1 MAAKK
6 KISSLADNP
15 PVELYGPEDGGW
27 YSTRVHDW
35 IALCPDLRD
44 PDVRGYLVL
53 RSLIIEKYKNPV
65 RKLTV
70 ADLCELIPS
79 PTKGQPSSLTRVRGI
94 LDALSAVGLVS
105 TPEGGPVKTSSRPSA
120 TVKPIRIRVN
130 DMPKD
135 GYAGWRNTEDKLQHV
150 GQRRSEQTAEE
161 AGRKSDPGQSGDAEE
176 GSAGRKSDP
185 AGLKSDPR
193 GRESDPDPRPEQE
206 EPDVPLVPTVGTTT
220 GGDALSARSA
230 GDERSSSTTGS
241 SAREVEGGSAA
252 SSKDQPA
259 PTQHDTPTAAPRLPE
274 NPDSGTASKK
284 AGKLKHTSEQ
294 LALVRAVH
302 AFFPAELAVP
312 SIPLVSNAILAAL
325 AGDVPGADR
334 TVAQLGARIER
345 RWHQHG
351 WALKVLE
358 GETIRSAAGVAIDL
372 VRPYGR
378 DDKWGCSD
386 PRCEAGKHQDTE
398 EPCQVCP
405 QRIADRRTDR
415 RNGDEKPPMPG
426 QRSSGEC
433 AIDSCALPLPADS
446 DDILCPRCRKRSD
459 ATRVAFVAEQGGVET
474 AARYEAPEPQPESGG
489 GWAEDPADEQQRREA
504 AEETARLRAQFAAQY
519 GTPDQREAYCTTAPF

>member
-1 MAAKK
+1 MATSKK
-6 KISSLADNP
+6 KAKVSSLADNP

-35 IALCPDLRD
+35 IGLCPDLRD

-130 DMPKD
+130 DMPAD
-135 GYAGWRNTEDKLQHV
+135 GYTGWRNTEDKLQHV
-150 GQRRSEQTAEE
+150 VQRREERAAQE
-161 AGRKSDPGQSGDAEE
+161 AGRKSDPGQPGDAEE
-176 GSAGRKSDP
+176 EGAGRKSDP

-193 GRESDPDPRPEQE
+193 GRESDPDSRPEQE
-206 EPDVPLVPTVGTTT
+206 EPDTPLVPTVGTTT
-220 GGDALSARSA
+220 DGDALAARSA
-230 GDERSSSTTGS
+230 GDGRSPSDGS
-241 SAREVEGGSAA
+241 NVREVEGGFAA

-259 PTQHDTPTAAPRLPE
+259 PTIDKTQSEAPAA
-274 NPDSGTASKK
+274 G
-284 AGKLKHTSEQ
+284 GKIMGKPKHTREQ
-294 LALVRAVH
+294 LAQVRAVH
-302 AFFPAELAVP
+302 AHFPDQLAVP
-312 SIPLVSNAILAAL
+312 SIPVVSNAILAAL

-334 TVAQLGARIER
+334 TVDQLGARIED
-345 RWHQHG
+345 RWHRHG

-358 GETIRSAAGVAIDL
+358 GQEIRSAVGVALDL

-378 DDKWGCSD
+378 GDKWGCAD
-386 PRCEAGKHQDTE
+386 VRCEAGVNVDTG

-405 QRIADRRTDR
+405 QRIADRRADR
-415 RNGDEKPPMPG
+415 RNGGAEKPPMPG

-433 AIDSCALPLPADS
+433 AVDSCALPLPADS
-446 DDILCPRCRKRSD
+446 ADVLCPRCRKRAD
-459 ATRVAFVAEQGGVET
+459 DEAER
-474 AARYEAPEPQPESGG
+474 AARFQAPEPQPEPGD
-489 GWAEDPADEQQRREA
+489 GWAEDPVDEEQRRREA
-504 AEETARLRAQFAAQY
+504 AEAEETARLRAQFAAQY
-519 GTPDQREAYCTTAPF
+519 GTTEQREAYCTTAPF